1 MINETPKFGGVLA
14 EVLGTDEA
22 QPSPLEKLQSLRINT
37 VERKPQDVKTLCVRS
52 KKELAREVVRLQ
64 GLLLQAQRMNN
75 NLINGILDKAAQ
87 G

>member
-1 MINETPKFGGVLA
+1 MINEQRDAAGRTLA
-14 EVLGTDEA
+14 EALGTDEER
-22 QPSPLEKLQSLRINT
+22 SPLEKLQSLRINT